1 MFSNQSIK
9 ELENSLVALTLTV
22 DAASIDAEYK
32 KELEKY
38 AKEATF
44 NGFRKGKAPL
54 SLVEKKIGQA
64 LRTDVSYKRMEEE
77 LKACLDTL
85 DDAQKPLA
93 FSTPVL
99 QDEENLKF
107 EAGKDVTFT
116 VHYEVKPQFE
126 LGQYKGLSI
135 EVPEVKVTK
144 ADVDKQ
150 IEALREQNAMV
161 VAKDGEAKKGD
172 VVTINYVE
180 LDQEGNEVAGTS
192 RADFTFTIGSSY
204 NYYEIDEEVVGMK
217 AGEERKFEKTYGA
230 DFANPTLAGK
240 TITLLVKMN
249 TVKER
254 QLPALDDEFAQDVKE
269 EYKTVK
275 DLTDAKKAELESTL
289 EARMKDYKLSKIITE
304 VSKNTTVNVPS
315 SMVEFEVESQWRDFL
330 KQNQGLSEE
339 QLLKYFAA
347 SGQTKADLLE
357 AWKAPAT
364 ENLKVQLILEKIQHA
379 EAFEPNQEEFEKQV
393 AEMKSKVTDEKQIEM
408 YTEMIKDDLTYSM
421 VPEFLLNSNTFT
433 KGKKMSYDDFLAG
446 KAEEVT
452 EEDK

>member
-64 LRTDVSYKRMEEE
+64 LRTDVSYKRMEDE

-85 DDAQKPLA
+85 EDAQKPLH

-107 EAGKDVTFT
+107 EAGKDITFT

-126 LGQYKGLSI
+126 LGQYKGLNI
-135 EVPEVKVTK
+135 EVPEVEVKK

-161 VAKDGEAKKGD
+161 VTKDGEAKKGD

-180 LDQEGNEVAGTS
+180 LDKDGNEVAGTS

-204 NYYEIDEEVVGMK
+204 NYYEIDEEIVGMK
-217 AGEERKFEKTYGA
+217 AGEEKKFDKTYGE
-230 DFANPTLAGK
+230 DFVNPSLAGK

-289 EARMKDYKLSKIITE
+289 EARMKDYKLSKVIAEI
-304 VSKNTTVNVPS
+304 SKNTNVCVPS

-330 KQNQGLSEE
+330 KQNHGLTEE

-347 SGQTKADLLE
+347 SGQTKEDLLE
-357 AWKAPAT
+357 AWKAPAA
-364 ENLKVQLILEKIQHA
+364 ENLKVQLILEKIQKA
-379 EAFEPNQEEFEKQV
+379 EAFEPNKEEFEKQV
-393 AEMKSKVTDEKQIEM
+393 EEMKSKVTDAKQIEM

-421 VPEFLLNSNTFT
+421 VPEFLLANNTF
-433 KGKKMSYDDFLAG
+433 KAGKTMSYDDFLAG
-446 KAEEVT
+446 KADATE

>member
-64 LRTDVSYKRMEEE
+64 LRTDVSYKRMEDE

-85 DDAQKPLA
+85 EDAQKPLP

-107 EAGKDVTFT
+107 EAGKDITFT

-126 LGQYKGLSI
+126 LGQYKGLNI
-135 EVPEVKVTK
+135 EVPEVEVKK

-161 VAKDGEAKKGD
+161 VTKDGEAKKGD

-180 LDQEGNEVAGTS
+180 LDKDGNEVAGTS

-204 NYYEIDEEVVGMK
+204 NYYEIDEEIVGMK
-217 AGEERKFEKTYGA
+217 AGEEKKFDKTYGE
-230 DFANPTLAGK
+230 DFVNPSLAGK

-289 EARMKDYKLSKIITE
+289 EARMKDYKLSKVIAEI
-304 VSKNTTVNVPS
+304 SKNTNVCVPS

-330 KQNQGLSEE
+330 KQNHGLTEE

-347 SGQTKADLLE
+347 SGQTKEDLLE
-357 AWKAPAT
+357 AWKAPAA
-364 ENLKVQLILEKIQHA
+364 ENLKVQLILEKIQKA
-379 EAFEPNQEEFEKQV
+379 EAFEPNKEEFEKQV
-393 AEMKSKVTDEKQIEM
+393 EEMKSKVTDAKQIEM

-421 VPEFLLNSNTFT
+421 VPEFLLANNTF
-433 KGKKMSYDDFLAG
+433 KAGKTMSYDDFLAG
-446 KAEEVT
+446 KADATE